1 MDEKEIAWQGKYIKI
16 IKRGTWE
23 YVERCGQNDAA
34 IIIPVCFDDKRRK
47 NLVLIKEWRVPLQ
60 KYNVGLPAGL
70 VGDHGNTEE
79 VQTAASRELLEETG
93 YSAGRLRFMCSGPP
107 SSGLSTE
114 LLHFYLAD
122 RLTKTSDN
130 VGVEG
135 EDITVF
141 VVPLIEVEDWL
152 VEMKNEGFV
161 IDPKVYMALWFATKY
176 ECE

>member
-1 MDEKEIAWQGKYIKI
+1 MEKEVAWEGKYIKV

-34 IIIPVCFDDKRRK
+34 IIIPVLVDEQK
-47 NLVLIKEWRVPLQ
+47 NKSLVLIKEWRVPLQ
-60 KYNVGLPAGL
+60 RYNVGLPAGL

-79 VQTAASRELLEETG
+79 VQAAASRELLEETG
-93 YSAGRLRFMCSGPP
+93 YEAGRMRFMCSGPP

-122 RLTKTSDN
+122 RLTKVSDLI
-130 VGVEG
+130 GVDG
-135 EDITVF
+135 EDITVYT
-141 VVPLIEVEDWL
+141 VPLYEVEYWL
-152 VEMKNEGFV
+152 GEMRNEGYV
-161 IDPKVYMALWFATKY
+161 IDPKVYMALWFASKN